1 MSKIPSSLKYEQ
13 LVFQAVKNVAN
24 QRTREIINL
33 RFGLQDGQRQTLE
46 AIGQKYGITRERVRQ
61 VEEAAFSDFRKPT
74 LLNLFK
80 PAFRLID
87 NFLNQEGG
95 LVKEERLLSS
105 LTDMEHPHPM
115 RGGLFFI
122 LTLGQP
128 YQRFVESDKFYS
140 LWTNS
145 PDGFNKANSFI
156 TNLVKEL
163 EEQEKP
169 VPLNYVLTYLQET
182 GALLPKKAL
191 FSYLDA
197 TKQIDQDN
205 FGHFGLSK
213 WPQVNPRGVRDKAYI
228 IFKEQGH
235 PLHFREVAQ
244 LINQS
249 NLGVNLARLSTR
261 QARPQTVHN
270 ELIKDNRFVL
280 VGRGTYALKEWGY
293 QPGTVRQVVVQLL
306 KENSPLFKEEILAQ
320 VLKTRLV
327 KKNTVLINLQ
337 NREYFVRDEEGKY
350 SLAKSS
356 KS

>member
-61 VEEAAFSDFRKPT
+61 VEEAAFSDFRKPAPM
-74 LLNLFK
+74 NLFK
-80 PAFRLID
+80 PAFQLID

-95 LVKEERLLSS
+95 LVKEERLLYS
-105 LTDMEHPHPM
+105 LTNQEHLHPR

-122 LTLGQP
+122 LTLGRP

-145 PDGFNKANSFI
+145 PDSFNKTNSFI
-156 TNLVKEL
+156 TNLVKNL

-169 VPLNYVLTYLQET
+169 VPLNYVLNYFKEA
-182 GALLPKKAL
+182 GALLPKRVL

-197 TKQIDQDN
+197 AKQIDRDN

-213 WPQVNPRGVRDKAYI
+213 WPQVNPRGVRDKAFI
-228 IFKEQGH
+228 IFKEQNH
-235 PLHFREVAQ
+235 PLHFREAAQ

-249 NLGVNLARLSTR
+249 NFNTNL
-261 QARPQTVHN
+261 ARPQTVHN
-270 ELIKDNRFVL
+270 ELIKDDRFVL
-280 VGRGTYALKEWGY
+280 VGRGTYALREWGY
-293 QPGTVRQVVVQLL
+293 QPGTVRQVVVQVL
-306 KENSPLFKEEILAQ
+306 KENGPLSKEEVLAR

-337 NREYFVRDEEGKY
+337 NREYFIRNEEGKY
-350 SLAKSS
+350 NLRRV
-356 KS
+356 

>member
-1 MSKIPSSLKYEQ
+1 MNKIKYEQ
-13 LVFQAVKNVAN
+13 LVFRAIKNVTN
-24 QRTREIINL
+24 QRTRDIINL

-74 LLNLFK
+74 LFNLFK

-87 NFLNQEGG
+87 NFFNQEGG
-95 LVKEERLLSS
+95 LVKEERLLAS
-105 LTDMEHPHPM
+105 LTNQEHPHSI

-122 LTLGQP
+122 LTLGHP

-140 LWTNS
+140 LWTDS
-145 PDGFNKANSFI
+145 TDTFNKADLI
-156 TNLVKEL
+156 VTNLVKKL
-163 EEQEKP
+163 EEKEEP
-169 VPLNYVLTYLQET
+169 VPLNCFLTEFKET
-182 GALLPKKAL
+182 DASLSKKAL

-197 TKQIDQDN
+197 FKQIDYDN

-228 IFKEQGH
+228 VFKEQNQ
-235 PLHFREVAQ
+235 PLHFREVAD

-249 NLGVNLARLSTR
+249 NLSANSTSLSTR

-280 VGRGTYALKEWGY
+280 VGRGTYTLREWGY
-293 QPGTVRQVVVQLL
+293 QPGTVRQVVVQAL
-306 KENSPLFKEEILAQ
+306 KENSPLSKEEILEK
-320 VLKTRLV
+320 VLKVRLV

-337 NREYFVRDEEGKY
+337 NREYFNRDKDGKY
-350 SLAKSS
+350 FLIEN
-356 KS
+356 

>member
-13 LVFQAVKNVAN
+13 LVSQAVKNVVN
-24 QRTREIINL
+24 QRTQEIINL

-61 VEEAAFSDFRKPT
+61 VEEAAFSDFRKPA
-74 LLNLFK
+74 LLNSFK

-105 LTDMEHPHPM
+105 LTNQEHPHPM

-122 LTLGQP
+122 LTLGKP
-128 YQRFVESDKFYS
+128 YQRFVESDRFYS

-145 PDGFNKANSFI
+145 KDGFNKVNSFI
-156 TNLVKEL
+156 ANLVKKL

-169 VPLNYVLTYLQET
+169 VPVNYVLTYFKKT
-182 GALLPKKAL
+182 GAPLQKKAL
-191 FSYLDA
+191 SSYLDV

-213 WPQVNPRGVRDKAYI
+213 WPQVNPRGVRDKAHI
-228 IFKEQGH
+228 IFKEQNH
-235 PLHFREVAQ
+235 PLHFREVAE

-249 NLGVNLARLSTR
+249 NLGANLASVR

-280 VGRGTYALKEWGY
+280 VGRGTYALREWGY
-293 QPGTVRQVVVQLL
+293 QPGTVRQVVVQVL
-306 KENSPLFKEEILAQ
+306 KENGPLSKEEILTQ
-320 VLKTRLV
+320 VLKARLV

-337 NREYFVRDEEGKY
+337 NREYFIRNKEGKY
-350 SLAKSS
+350 NLRKM
-356 KS
+356 

>member
-33 RFGLQDGQRQTLE
+33 RFGLKDGQRQTLE

-61 VEEAAFSDFRKPT
+61 VEEAAFSDFKKPV
-74 LLNLFK
+74 LMNLFR

-95 LVKEERLLSS
+95 LVKEERLLAS
-105 LTDMEHPHPM
+105 LTNKEHPHPV
-115 RGGLFFI
+115 RGNLFFI
-122 LTLGQP
+122 LALGQP

-145 PDGFNKANSFI
+145 PDVFNKANSLI
-156 TNLVKEL
+156 TDLVKKLKEK
-163 EEQEKP
+163 EEP
-169 VPLNYVLTYLQET
+169 VSLDYVLTYLKKT
-182 GALLPKKAL
+182 GVLLPKKAL
-191 FSYLDA
+191 VSYLDA
-197 TKQIDQDN
+197 TKQIDRDN
-205 FGHFGLSK
+205 FGNFGLSK
-213 WPQVNPRGVRDKAYI
+213 WPQVNPRGVKDKAYI
-228 IFKEQGH
+228 IFKEQNN
-235 PLHFREVAQ
+235 PLHFREVAD
-244 LINQS
+244 LINKS
-249 NLGVNLARLSTR
+249 NLSVNLARLSTR

-293 QPGTVRQVVVQLL
+293 QPGTVRQVVVQVL
-306 KENSPLFKEEILAQ
+306 KENGPLHKEEILAQ

-337 NREYFVRDEEGKY
+337 NREYFIRNEEGKY
-350 SLAKSS
+350 NLRKT
-356 KS
+356 

>member
-1 MSKIPSSLKYEQ
+1 MSKIPSLLKYEQ
-13 LVFQAVKNVAN
+13 LVSQAVKNVVN
-24 QRTREIINL
+24 QRTQEIINL

-61 VEEAAFSDFRKPT
+61 VEEAAFSDFRKLT

-105 LTDMEHPHPM
+105 LTNQEHPHPI

-128 YQRFVESDKFYS
+128 YQRFVESDRFYS

-145 PDGFNKANSFI
+145 PDGFNKANSII
-156 TNLVKEL
+156 TNLVKKL
-163 EEQEKP
+163 EEQKNP
-169 VPLNYVLTYLQET
+169 IPLNYVLTYLKKT
-182 GALLPKKAL
+182 GAPLQKKAL
-191 FSYLDA
+191 SSYLDV

-213 WPQVNPRGVRDKAYI
+213 WPQVNPRGVRDKAHI
-228 IFKEQGH
+228 IFKKQNH
-235 PLHFREVAQ
+235 PLHFREVAR

-249 NLGVNLARLSTR
+249 NLGANLARLASASAR

-280 VGRGTYALKEWGY
+280 VGRGTYALREWGY
-293 QPGTVRQVVVQLL
+293 QPGTVRQVVVQVL
-306 KENSPLFKEEILAQ
+306 KENGPLSKEEILAQ
-320 VLKTRLV
+320 VLKARLV

-337 NREYFVRDEEGKY
+337 NREYFIRNEEGKY
-350 SLAKSS
+350 NLRKM
-356 KS
+356 

>member
-1 MSKIPSSLKYEQ
+1 MGKIPSPLKYKQ
-13 LVFQAVKNVAN
+13 LVSRAVKSVAN

-61 VEEAAFSDFRKPT
+61 VGEAAFSDFRKPA

-80 PAFRLID
+80 PAFQLID
-87 NFLNQEGG
+87 NFFNQEGG

-105 LTDMEHPHPM
+105 LTDREHSHPM
-115 RGGLFFI
+115 SGNLFFI
-122 LTLGQP
+122 LTLGRP

-145 PDGFNKANSFI
+145 PDGFSKANSFI
-156 TNLVKEL
+156 TDLVKKL

-169 VPLNYVLTYLQET
+169 VPLNYVLTCLKET

-205 FGHFGLSK
+205 FGHFGLSR

-228 IFKEQGH
+228 IFKEQDH

-249 NLGVNLARLSTR
+249 NLSANLARLASASAKP
-261 QARPQTVHN
+261 ARPQTVHN
-270 ELIKDNRFVL
+270 ELIKDERFVL
-280 VGRGTYALKEWGY
+280 VGRGTYALREWGY
-293 QPGTVRQVVVQLL
+293 QPGTVRQVVVQAL
-306 KENSPLFKEEILAQ
+306 KENGPLFKEEILEK

-337 NREYFVRDEEGKY
+337 NREYFIRNEEGKY
-350 SLAKSS
+350 RLRKA
-356 KS
+356 